1 MRANAYVQIALKV
14 DRLKPIRGNKGI
26 SDVQKWEVCVS
37 SVKSEKQQ
45 DAMLKV
51 YMSDEQYK
59 TYSDLRKIG
68 LSPTFYVKYVN
79 AKYTV
84 GDKNGSW
91 KQEEL
96 KTWLDSYSLSNAQK
110 AAIWEATNKGWKNN
124 PYD

>member
-1 MRANAYVQIALKV
+1 MSKGQLEGYTSASKAGVGANAYVQIALKV

-26 SDVQKWEVCVS
+26 SD
-37 SVKSEKQQ
+37 
-45 DAMLKV
+45 
-51 YMSDEQYK
+51 EQYK
-59 TYSDLRKIG
+59 TYSGLRKIG